1 MFELTRRPAATAL
14 LLSAAILIA
23 PAVARANQITVPFT
37 IGLPTTSNPQLID
50 GASFPSSGISQFD
63 PTKGTL
69 TEVEMSVTGQ
79 VQFANPGGPS
89 VLNVLA
95 FVDTNAIFTN
105 SQLIFLS
112 NPPGFGTVSLNLS
125 GTSTDAAVLGVW
137 TGTGNLTVALQMLGN
152 HPDITVGADSA
163 LQGTF
168 TFDYTPAA
176 VPGPIAGAGVPGL
189 IAACGGLLGWW
200 RRRQH
205 KIA

>member
-23 PAVARANQITVPFT
+23 PAVARGNQITVPFT

-137 TGTGNLTVALQMLGN
+137 TGAGNLTVALQMLGN
-152 HPDITVGADSA
+152 TPTSPSA
-163 LQGTF
+163 P
-168 TFDYTPAA
+168 TPPSKAPSRLTTRLPRSPA
-176 VPGPIAGAGVPGL
+176 PSLALAFPA
-189 IAACGGLLGWW
+189 
-200 RRRQH
+200 
-205 KIA
+205 